1 MNPRVLLASPRPTNN
16 AAHVSLLMM
25 WQAHQTSGYCGA
37 DLKLLCVEAALRAL
51 RTRYPQIYRSQHKLV
66 IDMEQVV
73 PARKDFAYA
82 LDLIVPASHRAVV
95 AEGCEL
101 PKQLQPLL
109 GDVLTRLVAAF
120 QRQVGRFL
128 VKNKGSVGSIGAGGG
143 VGGGGGGAALAAS
156 GSGAAGGRSRRTR
169 RVDFNT
175 EELRVVYGIINDET
189 CLACKKG
196 GELVCCDTCAAAI
209 HLECVHP
216 THDMPVD
223 TETDAPWF
231 CQQCRDKQ
239 VAASASSSSSSS
251 RSSSASSSSSSA
263 GGAFAPSS
271 LEFERANCFVRSAL
285 VHTHRPCVILHGQS
299 GDLGQRDLAA
309 AFLASLEGFA
319 IYSLSLPTLM
329 KQAFQASPAHA
340 CASIVDSARRSG
352 SPSVVYVPLVDQ
364 WWGYAP
370 QELRAALLLEIE
382 STSPGSPM
390 VFLFTA
396 GCSAEKLDR
405 SLLRFFGNTL
415 LDGNLCVELRAP
427 KRSQRHAFF
436 EPLIAVLNNVA
447 AADREAL
454 ANAALVALQTPRSGR
469 TRSRPRGRPG
479 STIRTHSSDVVV
491 VDENENDG
499 EEEEE
504 EELALA
510 PPEEPRGPSM
520 QDLHRQRQQ
529 NQRDEHYLR
538 ELRVFF
544 RDGVLRELYKD
555 PKYKYFRE
563 MVNLDELPDYMD
575 HIETP
580 MFFDEMRMK
589 VDEHLYT
596 TYEQFREDLE
606 LIRDNAIEYNGVQT
620 QRGRRIVSQVGC

>member
-1 MNPRVLLASPRPTNN
+1 MP
-16 AAHVSLLMM
+16 
-25 WQAHQTSGYCGA
+25 QAHQTSGYCGA

-66 IDMEQVV
+66 IDMDQVV

-109 GDVLTRLVAAF
+109 GDVLTRLVASF

-128 VKNKGSVGSIGAGGG
+128 VKNKGSAGSIG
-143 VGGGGGGAALAAS
+143 GGGGGGASALAAS
-156 GSGAAGGRSRRTR
+156 GSGTAGGRVRRTR
-169 RVDFNT
+169 RVDFST

-189 CLACKKG
+189 CLVCKKG

-231 CQQCRDKQ
+231 CQQCREKQ
-239 VAASASSSSSSS
+239 ATSSSSA
-251 RSSSASSSSSSA
+251 SSSASSSSSSSASSSA
-263 GGAFAPSS
+263 GAALVPSS

-285 VHTHRPCVILHGQS
+285 VHTHRPCIILHGQS

-352 SPSVVYVPLVDQ
+352 SPSVIYVPLVDQ

-382 STSPGSPM
+382 STAPGSPM

-427 KRSQRHAFF
+427 KRSQREAFF
-436 EPLIAVLNNVA
+436 APLIAVLTNVA
-447 AADREAL
+447 AADREAF
-454 ANAALVALQTPRSGR
+454 ADAALVALQTPRSGR
-469 TRSRPRGRPG
+469 TRSRPRRVG

-491 VDENENDG
+491 ADEDD
-499 EEEEE
+499 EEEE
-504 EELALA
+504 EELPLA

-620 QRGRRIVSQVGC
+620 QRGRRIVSQVG